1 MNSRE
6 VRKTVNRLIMQINAV
21 RRMDDRQRRND
32 LIYGIVLMILFLAP
46 LLIVLPWLLTVGKP
60 LMAVLTVLAGWLIG
74 AGIGLSRRR
83 QIINSFLKVKDAES
97 LIELKDGEGQLEKLK
112 KTDPVL
118 LFPFG
123 PQKELL
129 EFAYNW
135 LVRQK
140 LISEGERLT
149 AYRFTGRQLK
159 DEITLNIAED
169 LEVMLVP
176 LEGRKPEYFDQLV
189 REGSLLNL
197 QVLSG
202 ILKKPS
208 AGQ

>member
-1 MNSRE
+1 MENQE
-6 VRKTVNRLIMQINAV
+6 AKKTVNRLIMQINAI
-21 RRMDDRQRRND
+21 RTMDERQRRND
-32 LIYGIVLMILFLAP
+32 LIYGIVLMVLFLAP
-46 LLIVLPWLLTVGKP
+46 LLIGLPWLLTVGKP
-60 LMAVLTVLAGWLIG
+60 LIAVMTVLVGWLIG
-74 AGIGLSRRR
+74 AGIGLTRRH
-83 QIINSFLKVKDAES
+83 QIISSFLKVRNAES
-97 LIELKDGEGQLEKLK
+97 LIDLKEGEGRLEKLK
-112 KTDPVL
+112 KINPVL

-129 EFAYNW
+129 QLAYNW

-140 LISEGERLT
+140 LINEGERIE

-159 DEITLNIAED
+159 DGITLNIAED
-169 LEVMLVP
+169 LEVMLIP
-176 LEGRKPEYFDQLV
+176 LEGRKPEDFDQLV
-189 REGSLLNL
+189 REGSLMNL

>member
-21 RRMDDRQRRND
+21 RKMDESQRRND
-32 LIYGIVLMILFLAP
+32 LIYGIILMVLFLAP
-46 LLIVLPWLLTVGKP
+46 LLIGLPWLLTVGKP
-60 LMAVLTVLAGWLIG
+60 LMAVVTILAGWLIG
-74 AGIGLSRRR
+74 AGIGLSRRHH
-83 QIINSFLKVKDAES
+83 IIQSFLKVRSAENF
-97 LIELKDGEGQLEKLK
+97 IELKDGEGQLGKLK
-112 KTDPVL
+112 EIDPVL

-140 LISEGERLT
+140 LISEREMIK
-149 AYRFTGRQLK
+149 AYRFTGKQLK
-159 DEITLNIAED
+159 DEITLTIDED

-176 LEGRKPEYFDQLV
+176 LEGRKPEDFDQLV
-189 REGSLLNL
+189 REGSLMNL

-202 ILKKPS
+202 ILRTPS
-208 AGQ
+208 CEQ

>member
-1 MNSRE
+1 MDKRE
-6 VRKTVNRLIMQINAV
+6 VKKTVNRLIMQINAV
-21 RRMDDRQRRND
+21 RRMDERQRRND
-32 LIYGIVLMILFLAP
+32 LIYGIVLMVLFLAP
-46 LLIVLPWLLTVGKP
+46 LLIGLPWLLTVGKP
-60 LMAVLTVLAGWLIG
+60 LMAVLIILAGWLIG

-112 KTDPVL
+112 KVDPVL

-123 PQKELL
+123 SQKELL
-129 EFAYNW
+129 ELAYNW

-149 AYRFTGRQLK
+149 AYRFTGKQLK
-159 DEITLNIAED
+159 NEITLNIAED

-176 LEGRKPEYFDQLV
+176 LEGRQPEDFDQLV

-202 ILKKPS
+202 ILKKP
-208 AGQ
+208 AGEQ